1 MPGRTRRL
9 VVLAV
14 ALVFLAGLVVADVVT
29 LTKAKPSFVHETRD
43 VENLIKSATTT
54 TVPPRRTTGIISPIS
69 TAPTAPTASTASTAA
84 PTTSTTSRVST
95 SA

>member
-1 MPGRTRRL
+1 M
-9 VVLAV
+9 

-43 VENLIKSATTT
+43 VENLIKSTTTT

-69 TAPTAPTASTASTAA
+69 TAPTAPTAST
-84 PTTSTTSRVST
+84 TSTDVLRQPPPPRVSRPH
-95 SA
+95 A

>member
-1 MPGRTRRL
+1 M
-9 VVLAV
+9 